1 MEIELQRAVY
11 HASVKSFVEPLWPA
25 AIWHFLIVAL
35 ERWLKGG
42 TGRKRGPGTQ
52 GRRAAQGLCP
62 DRCAGVVPTLGGAC
76 VFLPR

>member
-35 ERWLKGG
+35 EHWLKGR

-76 VFLPR
+76 VFLP